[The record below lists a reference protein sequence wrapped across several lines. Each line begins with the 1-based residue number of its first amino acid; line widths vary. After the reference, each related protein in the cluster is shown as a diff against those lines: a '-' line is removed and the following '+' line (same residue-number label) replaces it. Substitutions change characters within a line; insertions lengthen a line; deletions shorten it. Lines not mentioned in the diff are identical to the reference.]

1 MTVIRMIARS
11 PAEAVELLDE
21 AINRCDLDAVMDF
34 YEDGAVLVAD
44 QERLATGKEEIRA
57 AYRWILANLKG
68 AARQGETYIIE
79 ADDIAL
85 LTSKWNVSYMTSGG
99 EFVSRESFASVIM
112 RESPDGGWRIML
124 DNSWSHDVLC

>member
-1 MTVIRMIARS
+1 MTVVRMMTQS

-21 AINRCDLDAVMDF
+21 AFDRGDLEAVLDF
-34 YEDGAVLVAD
+34 YEDGAVLMAE

-57 AYRWILANLKG
+57 VYRWILANLKG
-68 AARQGETYIIE
+68 AVRQGETYIIE
-79 ADDIAL
+79 AGDIAL

-112 RESPDGGWRIML
+112 RESPDGGWRIVV
-124 DNSWSHDVLC
+124 DNSWGHDVLC